1 MEDRD
6 SSLLFMKAIAHAWL
20 ALMAMQRLKRSKD
33 SIFFKKSFLGGN
45 FQNFFL
51 GDKFD
56 PYFQAQAERFVSF
69 FDKHK
74 DAFVQGAWF
83 PDNVISDNLT
93 GGHTFKLR
101 KPANEIEIKKPREIT
116 NFTPKHLCSL
126 EALGI
131 NESRLKEKLYMED
144 DYSLPDRCEA
154 LSHAIRDMILI
165 QNKEQKGSD
174 IMSSDDQITLYFLML
189 SHYLADAHVPPHCD
203 ARDFYG
209 PSTIHPDMEE
219 YWDMEIKKYYGFDKE
234 RGVFDYDIDG
244 APELK
249 DGVISDEFK
258 NSILYKT
265 IGELNN
271 REWILCRKK
280 GAAFDKEVLGEG
292 NKKIYDYVKAI
303 CYASYLVSTDFIP
316 ENVSAEE
323 YKKLKI
329 LENPEYREKL
339 DKLSVCVLADAVDS
353 IAMVWLLTW
362 DKYNAL
368 KEEIAEKKVLIKKEG
383 EIK

>member
-1 MEDRD
+1 
-6 SSLLFMKAIAHAWL
+6 MKAIAHAWL
-20 ALMAMQRLKRSKD
+20 AFMAMQRIKCLKD
-33 SIFFKKSFLGGN
+33 SKFLKQSFLGVN

-51 GDKFD
+51 GDEFD
-56 PYFQAQAERFVSF
+56 SYFQDQAEKFVVF

-101 KPANEIEIKKPREIT
+101 KPVNEAEIKNSREIT

-126 EALGI
+126 KALGI
-131 NESRLKEKLYMED
+131 DESRLKEKLYMED
-144 DYSLPDRCEA
+144 GYNLPDRCEA

-165 QNKEQKGSD
+165 QDKEQKGSD
-174 IMSSDDQITLYFLML
+174 ILSNDDQITLYFLML

-219 YWDMEIKKYYGFDKE
+219 YWDMEIKKYYGFDKK

-249 DGVISDEFK
+249 DGIINDKFK
-258 NSILYKT
+258 NSILYKA
-265 IGELNN
+265 IKELNS
-271 REWILCRKK
+271 RKWIVSQKNGGASDK
-280 GAAFDKEVLGEG
+280 GILGEG
-292 NKKIYDYVKAI
+292 NKKIYDYVKAV
-303 CYASYLVSTDFIP
+303 CYASYLISTDFIP
-316 ENVSAEE
+316 ENVPAEE

-329 LENPEYREKL
+329 LENPEYKEKL

-362 DKYNAL
+362 DKYKAL
-368 KEEIAEKKVLIKKEG
+368 EKEIEEKKALIKEEG

>member
-1 MEDRD
+1 
-6 SSLLFMKAIAHAWL
+6 MKAIAHAWL
-20 ALMAMQRLKRSKD
+20 ALMAMQRLRCSKD
-33 SIFFKKSFLGGN
+33 SSFFSGN

-56 PYFQAQAERFVSF
+56 PYFQIQAEKFVIF

-101 KPANEIEIKKPREIT
+101 KPVNETEIKNSREIT

-126 EALGI
+126 KALGI
-131 NESRLKEKLYMED
+131 QESRLKEKLYMED
-144 DYSLPDRCEA
+144 GYNLPDRCEA
-154 LSHAIRDMILI
+154 LSHSIRDMILI
-165 QNKEQKGSD
+165 QDKEQKGSD
-174 IMSSDDQITLYFLML
+174 ILSNDDQITLYFLML

-209 PSTIHPDMEE
+209 PSTIHPDMEK
-219 YWDMEIKKYYGFDKE
+219 YWDKEIEKYYEFDKE

-249 DGVISDEFK
+249 NGIINDEFK
-258 NSILYKT
+258 NSILYKV
-265 IGELNN
+265 IEELNN
-271 REWILCRKK
+271 RKWIISQQK
-280 GAAFDKEVLGEG
+280 GEAFNKEILGEG

-303 CYASYLVSTDFIP
+303 CYASYLISTDFIP
-316 ENVSAEE
+316 EDVPPEE

-329 LENPEYREKL
+329 LENPEYKEKL
-339 DKLSVCVLADAVDS
+339 DRLSVCVLADAIDS

-362 DKYNAL
+362 DKYKAL
-368 KEEIAEKKVLIKKEG
+368 EKEIEEKNILIKKEG
-383 EIK
+383 KIK

>member
-1 MEDRD
+1 
-6 SSLLFMKAIAHAWL
+6 MKAIAHAWL
-20 ALMAMQRLKRSKD
+20 ALMAMQRLKRFKD
-33 SIFFKKSFLGGN
+33 SKFLRKSFLGEN

-51 GDKFD
+51 GDGFD
-56 PYFQAQAERFVSF
+56 PYFQAQAEKFVVF

-101 KPANEIEIKKPREIT
+101 KPVSETENKNSLEIT

-126 EALGI
+126 KVLGI
-131 NESRLKEKLYMED
+131 GGNRLKERLYMED
-144 DYSLPDRCEA
+144 GYNLPDRCEA

-165 QNKEQKGSD
+165 QDKEQKGSD
-174 IMSSDDQITLYFLML
+174 ISSNNDQITLYFLML

-209 PSTIHPDMEE
+209 PSMIHPDMEA
-219 YWDMEIKKYYGFDKE
+219 YWDMEIEKYYEFDKK
-234 RGVFDYDIDG
+234 RGVFNYDIDG

-249 DGVISDEFK
+249 EETKGDEFK

-265 IGELNN
+265 IEELNN
-271 REWILCRKK
+271 RGWTLSKEK
-280 GAAFDKEVLGEG
+280 GASDKEILGEG

-303 CYASYLVSTDFIP
+303 CYASYLLSTDFIP
-316 ENVSAEE
+316 ENIPAEE

-329 LENPEYREKL
+329 LENPGYKEKL
-339 DKLSVCVLADAVDS
+339 DKLSVCVLADAINS
-353 IAMVWLLTW
+353 IAMIWLLTW
-362 DKYNAL
+362 DKYKAL
-368 KEEIAEKKVLIKKEG
+368 KEKIEEKKILINSEG
-383 EIK
+383 KIK